1 MTRPPDKMKKSLVYG
16 VVLVASV
23 LASSC
28 STPKKVTYFQDNQA
42 IVNAISV
49 NPIKVRANDKL
60 SIVVKSKD
68 ADVSSLFNLPVY
80 TNRVGTSSTSD
91 VNGVTIRNYQP
102 TATDAIAYYTVDGE
116 GNIDFPMLGK
126 LHIADMTRAEIAA
139 YIKGELMGR
148 SLVKDPTVTVEFL
161 NTGINMLGEFHSPGR
176 YDINKDQLNI
186 LEAIALAGDLS
197 ILARR
202 DNVKVIREENGQF
215 KTYTV
220 DLTNLNEVAN
230 SPVFYLQQNDIVYAE
245 PNEMRKRQTTVNGN
259 SALSVSFWIS
269 VASLITTAVTTV
281 GVFVK

>member
-1 MTRPPDKMKKSLVYG
+1 MKKSLVYG

-28 STPKKVTYFQDNQA
+28 STPNKVTYFQDNQA

-49 NPIKVRANDKL
+49 NPIKARANDKL

-186 LEAIALAGDLS
+186 IEAIALAGDLS

-245 PNEMRKRQTTVNGN
+245 PNEMRKRQTTINGN

>member
-49 NPIKVRANDKL
+49 NPIKARANDKL

-126 LHIADMTRAEIAA
+126 LHIADVCAD
-139 YIKGELMGR
+139 GEDR
-148 SLVKDPTVTVEFL
+148 
-161 NTGINMLGEFHSPGR
+161 
-176 YDINKDQLNI
+176 
-186 LEAIALAGDLS
+186 LAHGFS
-197 ILARR
+197 SFIITAKYRR
-202 DNVKVIREENGQF
+202 G
-215 KTYTV
+215 
-220 DLTNLNEVAN
+220 
-230 SPVFYLQQNDIVYAE
+230 
-245 PNEMRKRQTTVNGN
+245 VNP
-259 SALSVSFWIS
+259 
-269 VASLITTAVTTV
+269 ASL
-281 GVFVK
+281 

>member
-1 MTRPPDKMKKSLVYG
+1 MKKSLVYG

-28 STPKKVTYFQDNQA
+28 STPQKVTYFQDNQA

-49 NPIKVRANDKL
+49 NPIKARANDKL

-186 LEAIALAGDLS
+186 IEAIALAGDLS

-245 PNEMRKRQTTVNGN
+245 PNEMRKRQTTINGN